1 MRDLG
6 LYQAL
11 RGTDNWA
18 QKRQDKMQS
27 LMIARERDQ
36 NSQKELK
43 QSMELEQGMQK
54 HFDEMKSLDA
64 LSEDQ
69 GRINDEE
76 KKARRKIYKGIAAA
90 NGNLKAYMSSGG
102 ISAMSDYRNS
112 VLNSEAAKNAATNKA
127 NYANWMKDASDGKF
141 INEVNVEVPVMKDG
155 EPVLDDNGKPK
166 TQIKSVSMK
175 QQAALFQKGI
185 IKRMNYGGAEEAVK
199 INMFDFADQ
208 AKDPN
213 NPYYAE
219 NVTTSDIITLAR
231 SRGASLAQARSIAK
245 DYAMN
250 TASSGQAWKW
260 GKEDYN
266 KALIDQAKAAKL
278 RGLGRGKVGSS
289 KTMTLNQLS
298 PALNRL
304 AKTPGE
310 GGKMPLGIKDDKMW
324 SGVFNLRNDAK
335 TNMTTPTRM
344 LKGVDRDT
352 GAEYDLTNAL
362 DVKFS
367 GEYVGKNG
375 ESYILA
381 DVIYDA
387 DEPRANNPHKEDFLG
402 INNFTDDNAR
412 HNWEFIDIE
421 DTGINYEAAEID
433 NGKDV
438 VRGQVLIPITNHVND
453 PGFKDTMNMFRG
465 VKSSL
470 HGASTSVTNQDYY
483 DQAGG
488 GFEQAIATTM
498 EDNPG
503 MTEQDAVNYYYE
515 YIKP

>member
-1 MRDLG
+1 MRDFG

-54 HFDEMKSLDA
+54 YFDEMKNLDA

-141 INEVNVEVPVMKDG
+141 INEVNVEVPIMKDG
-155 EPVLDDNGKPK
+155 EPALDDNGKPK

-260 GKEDYN
+260 GKEDYDE
-266 KALIDQAKAAKL
+266 ALLKQAKAAKL
-278 RGLGRGKVGSS
+278 RGLGRGKEGSS
-289 KTMTLNQLS
+289 KTMITNQLA
-298 PALNRL
+298 PALLNRL
-304 AKTPGE
+304 PE
-310 GGKMPLGIKDDKMW
+310 GGKTQFGLKDDKMW
-324 SGVFNLRNDAK
+324 SDVYGLRSDSK
-335 TNMTTPTRM
+335 TNMTKPTRP
-344 LKGVDRDT
+344 LVITDRDT
-352 GAEYDLTNAL
+352 DAVYDASNVL
-362 DVKFS
+362 DIKFT
-367 GEYVGKNG
+367 GEYIKKNG
-375 ESYILA
+375 EVYA
-381 DVIYDA
+381 VTDVVYDA
-387 DEPRANNPHKEDFLG
+387 DEPRNKNPHVEDFFG
-402 INNFTDDNAR
+402 KNNLTDDDTR
-412 HNWEFIDIE
+412 HNWQFVDAGDVWNENQLD
-421 DTGINYEAAEID
+421 AAEID
-433 NGKDV
+433 SGKDV
-438 VRGQVLIPITNHVND
+438 VRGQGLVALGSKLRD
-453 PGFKDTMNMFRG
+453 PVFKDSMNKFRG
-465 VKSSL
+465 ITTAQ
-470 HGASTSVTNQDYY
+470 HGISPSTTNQDYY

>member
-1 MRDLG
+1 MRDFG

-54 HFDEMKSLDA
+54 YFDEMKNLDA

-260 GKEDYN
+260 GKEDYDE
-266 KALIDQAKAAKL
+266 ALLKQAKAAKL
-278 RGLGRGKVGSS
+278 RGLGRGKGGSS
-289 KTMTLNQLS
+289 KTMITNQLA
-298 PALNRL
+298 PALLNRL
-304 AKTPGE
+304 PE
-310 GGKMPLGIKDDKMW
+310 GGKTQFGLKDDKMW
-324 SGVFNLRNDAK
+324 SDVYGLRSDSK
-335 TNMTTPTRM
+335 TNMTKPTRP
-344 LKGVDRDT
+344 LVITDRDT
-352 GAEYDLTNAL
+352 DAVYDASNVL
-362 DVKFS
+362 DIKFT
-367 GEYVGKNG
+367 GEYIKKNG
-375 ESYILA
+375 EVYA
-381 DVIYDA
+381 VTDVVYDA
-387 DEPRANNPHKEDFLG
+387 DEPRNKNPHVEDFFG
-402 INNFTDDNAR
+402 KNNLTDDDTR
-412 HNWEFIDIE
+412 HNWQFVDAGDVWNENQLD
-421 DTGINYEAAEID
+421 AAEID
-433 NGKDV
+433 SGKDV
-438 VRGQVLIPITNHVND
+438 VRGQGLVALGSKLRD
-453 PGFKDTMNMFRG
+453 PVFKDSMNKFRG
-465 VKSSL
+465 ITTAQQGLGPTVQ
-470 HGASTSVTNQDYY
+470 NFEY
-483 DQAGG
+483 
-488 GFEQAIATTM
+488 FEQAQMREQAIS
-498 EDNPG
+498 DNLLDHPG
-503 MTEQDAVNYYYE
+503 KSREQAEQE
-515 YIKP
+515 YDTLIR